1 MVRRAPALCVPPLPW
16 PDKSDGAPSFHG
28 LPHFAASRRAR
39 ASRPYLIALAIS
51 EAPPS
56 LRPPPAPA
64 LTVPPRASQA
74 DTYTA
79 AVCKRKLRE
88 AGIAVDPET
97 PLQVLKMQA
106 VLVDKEREGRR
117 LDFSS
122 VEDLTQSGI
131 DNLKSVVALKEMRE
145 KFMIDKPTRSKALYI
160 KALLVQARRARPLP
174 AHDPRVRQ
182 PSVHAR
188 AGASSS
194 APLPLPAPPLPRCV
208 LVRTPDTPL
217 PPRALARRSRRRF
230 MSRSAASAAARRAS
244 RRARR

>member
-1 MVRRAPALCVPPLPW
+1 MAFHILQRAGERARRADTSSLSPSVRRPPRC
-16 PDKSDGAPSFHG
+16 A
-28 LPHFAASRRAR
+28 
-39 ASRPYLIALAIS
+39 
-51 EAPPS
+51 
-56 LRPPPAPA
+56 PPAPA
-64 LTVPPRASQA
+64 LTVPPCVSQA
-74 DTYTA
+74 DPYTA
-79 AVCKRKLRE
+79 SVCKRKLRE

-117 LDFSS
+117 LDFST

-131 DNLKSVVALKEMRE
+131 DNLKSVVALKEMRD
-145 KFMIDKPTRSKALYI
+145 KFLNDKPTRSKALYI